1 MRSQREVA
9 AAVDARKRNMN
20 IVKSMTSVV
29 AGIGMLATTLA
40 APVAANNS
48 QPAPEE
54 PTIAAI
60 VAGSGGDFDSDRDD
74 YDILLTAVQTAGL
87 AELLNDPGIS
97 VTVLAPNDRAFV
109 ETARELG
116 FRGTSESGAWAFLV
130 AALTELGDGDPVGP
144 LTTVL
149 QYHVIGDDL
158 NYRDVRT
165 GGERTTLAGA
175 VISPAADR
183 SIADADPDNIDPKLN
198 FFRSNIDAANG
209 TIHTINRVLLPLD
222 LAQDASSIADIVA
235 ESGGAFDRNL
245 ADYDLLLASLDAAG
259 LVDALD
265 DGSAGLEDITVL
277 APNDLAFV
285 MTARDL
291 GYHGIDEAGAFDFIV
306 GALTELGDG
315 DPIPVLTAIL
325 TYHVL
330 PGEQDFRE
338 VRTGGAAATLN
349 GATIDVEPNRTLGDQ
364 APSLT
369 DARLLFPRS
378 NIDATNGVIHT
389 INRVMIP
396 IAL

>member
-1 MRSQREVA
+1 MNLGTNSVKKSVA
-9 AAVDARKRNMN
+9 
-20 IVKSMTSVV
+20 SVV
-29 AGIGMLATTLA
+29 AGLGLLATTLV
-40 APVAANNS
+40 APVAAS
-48 QPAPEE
+48 DAADADA
-54 PTIAAI
+54 PTITGI
-60 VAGSGGDFDSDRDD
+60 VAASGGDFDRNLDD
-74 YDILLTAVQTAGL
+74 YDILLNAVTTAGL
-87 AELLNDPGIS
+87 ADLLNDPALS

-116 FRGTSESGAWAFLV
+116 FRGTSEAGAWNFLV

-149 QYHVIGDDL
+149 QYHVIGEDL
-158 NYRDVRT
+158 GYRALRT
-165 GGERTTLAGA
+165 GGERATLAGA
-175 VISPAADR
+175 PINPQPDR
-183 SIADADPDNIDPKLN
+183 TINDADPDNVDPKLN

-222 LAQDASSIADIVA
+222 LAQDASSIADIVT
-235 ESGGAFDRNL
+235 ESGGDFDRNL
-245 ADYDLLLASLDAAG
+245 MDYDLLLTSLGAAG

-265 DGSAGLEDITVL
+265 DGSAGLADITVL

-291 GYHGIDEAGAFDFIV
+291 GYHGFDEAGAFDFIV

-315 DPIPVLTAIL
+315 DPLPVLTAIL

-330 PGEQDFRE
+330 PGAQDYRE
-338 VRTGGAAATLN
+338 VRTGGVAETVN
-349 GATIDVEPNRTLGDQ
+349 GATINVHPDRTLGDQ
-364 APSLT
+364 APSVP